1 MEKIISIFVLIFIM
15 IMCYIFFY
23 HSEIFVE
30 PQHCEVTNKN
40 DKIEIL
46 VSRSYSAT
54 KWQHKY
60 FVNGNDVYIK
70 LYEVCY
76 LNPLNTNRGFMY
88 RFEMP
93 AKFDNYY
100 IYDKTG
106 EPILIYQ
113 NIALIGRKKTV

>member
-1 MEKIISIFVLIFIM
+1 MEKIISIFSVFLII

-23 HSEIFVE
+23 CSEIFVE
-30 PQHCEVTNKN
+30 SQHCEVTKQN

-54 KWQHKY
+54 KWKHRY
-60 FVNGNDVYIK
+60 FVNGNDIYIK

-76 LNPLNTNRGFMY
+76 LNPLNTNSGFMY
-88 RFEMP
+88 RFEVP

-106 EPILIYQ
+106 EPILIYEKSFNQ
-113 NIALIGRKKTV
+113 F